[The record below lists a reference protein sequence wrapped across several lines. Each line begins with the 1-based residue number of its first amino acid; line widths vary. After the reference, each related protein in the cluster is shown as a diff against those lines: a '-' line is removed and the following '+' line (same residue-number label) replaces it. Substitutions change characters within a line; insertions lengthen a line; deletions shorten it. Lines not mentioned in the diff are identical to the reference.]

1 MKNQT
6 LTKRAAAIRHDY
18 SPLSGPPNPQAAEAR
33 ADMMAYG
40 RQLLNNP
47 PPVVEPQ
54 AEQKPPVILVTFSGP
69 DAPPLYPLDRPAVEW
84 VTFAD
89 DTGCGLWR
97 DDPATIGD
105 YDDNS

>member
-18 SPLSGPPNPQAAEAR
+18 SPLSGPPNPQAEAAR

-47 PPVVEPQ
+47 PQVVEPQ
-54 AEQKPPVILVTFSGP
+54 AEQTPPAVLATFSGP
-69 DAPPLYPLDRPAVEW
+69 DAPTWDAAEVEAWYAV
-84 VTFAD
+84 AQQIHAA
-89 DTGCGLWR
+89 GLWR
-97 DDPATIGD
+97 DDPAGVGVRED
-105 YDDNS
+105 EG

>member
-1 MKNQT
+1 MKQT

-18 SPLSGPPNPQAAEAR
+18 SPLSGSPNPQAAEAR

-47 PPVVEPQ
+47 PPVVDPQ
-54 AEQKPPVILVTFSGP
+54 AEQVPPAVIATFSGP
-69 DAPPLYPLDRPAVEW
+69 DAPTWDAAEIEAWYAV
-84 VTFAD
+84 AQQIH

-97 DDPATIGD
+97 DDPATIGED
-105 YDDNS
+105 EG

>member
-1 MKNQT
+1 MKQT

-54 AEQKPPVILVTFSGP
+54 AEQVTPAVLATFSGP
-69 DAPPLYPLDRPAVEW
+69 DAPTWDADEVEAWYAV
-84 VTFAD
+84 AQQIH
-89 DTGCGLWR
+89 DTGAGLWR
-97 DDPATIGD
+97 DDPAGVGIGG
-105 YDDNS
+105 

>member
-1 MKNQT
+1 MPLPRRQ
-6 LTKRAAAIRHDY
+6 IDY

-47 PPVVEPQ
+47 PPAVEPQ
-54 AEQKPPVILVTFSGP
+54 AEQVP
-69 DAPPLYPLDRPAVEW
+69 PPLYPLERPAVEW

-97 DDPATIGD
+97 DDPAGVGVRED
-105 YDDNS
+105 EG